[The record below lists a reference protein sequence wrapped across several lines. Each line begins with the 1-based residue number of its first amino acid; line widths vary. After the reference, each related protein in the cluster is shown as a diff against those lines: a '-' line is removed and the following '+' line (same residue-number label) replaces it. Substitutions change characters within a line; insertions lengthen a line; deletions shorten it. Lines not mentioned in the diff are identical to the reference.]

1 MAMNPLEALDVKPTD
16 DVTVADVTSPQAH
29 PSTQAVSLE
38 AVEEKRKMWQI
49 FTDTNGDVQRK
60 SFTVTSHD
68 DAQHADNRKQNHND
82 VGDDTNA
89 EETDTLLSPTYSSGV
104 HPHAAAA
111 NGGAAFNVMP
121 PPKPARMVEIVAR
134 ANGTHTDTVVFQKDT
149 TYVPLN
155 TVGIESDEELFEGR

>member
-1 MAMNPLEALDVKPTD
+1 MAMNPLEALDVKHTD
-16 DVTVADVTSPQAH
+16 DVTAADVTSPQSH
-29 PSTQAVSLE
+29 PSTQVVSPA

-49 FTDTNGDVQRK
+49 FTDNNGDVQRK

-68 DAQHADNRKQNHND
+68 AQNADNRKQNHND

-155 TVGIESDEELFEGR
+155 TVGIESDEELFEGQ